1 MLQCFRSGRR
11 LCDASVLLEAV
22 VLQEEQLHGGEDN
35 PLAVSGVAGP
45 DHHLEGGFRPREEG
59 DHDHQGTAATAD
71 PVPAVLDSLSFLFSI
86 FYLFLSL
93 FFMFDLS
100 KRNVQSWKA
109 TFKQEANLV
118 FCLLLGE
125 I

>member
-22 VLQEEQLHGGEDN
+22 VLQEEQLRGGGDN
-35 PLAVSGVAGP
+35 PLAALGVAGP
-45 DHHLEGGFRPREEG
+45 DHHLEGGFRHREGG

-100 KRNVQSWKA
+100 KRNVQSWKV
-109 TFKQEANLV
+109 TFK
-118 FCLLLGE
+118 
-125 I
+125 